1 MERSEVAFGSGGST
15 CRAWRYRPADLGGD
29 AGAAQPCVVMAHGF
43 GATRD
48 ASLAPYAERFAAA
61 RLHVL
66 LFDYRHFGASDGE
79 PRQLLSVRRQLQDY
93 AAAVEFARA
102 LSGVDPARIAVWG
115 TSFSGG
121 HALVTAAT
129 VPGVA
134 AAIAQCPMMDGLAA
148 VTNILQYA
156 GLGQLLRLTGHGLW
170 DLAQAP
176 FGRAHCIPIVGR
188 PGELAVMSSED
199 ADSGYRALAPEGF
212 RFEVAARIALAVGFY
227 RPVRYAARVRCPVL
241 VQVCERDSVAPAD
254 AAERVIAK
262 LGSLADAQRYPIGHF
277 EPYFGAPFERS
288 ISDQLRFLQRHLQPS
303 PPLTTP

>member
-1 MERSEVAFGSGGST
+1 MQRSDVAFGSHGST
-15 CRAWRYRPADLGGD
+15 CRAWRYTPADAGGNT
-29 AGAAQPCVVMAHGF
+29 GQPCVVMAHGF

-48 ASLAPYAERFAAA
+48 ASLEPYAQRFAAA
-61 RLHVL
+61 GMHVL

-79 PRQLLSVRRQLQDY
+79 PRQLVSVRRQLQDY

-148 VTNILQYA
+148 VKGIVQYA
-156 GLGQLLRLTGHGLW
+156 GLGQLLRLTGHGLR
-170 DLAQAP
+170 DAALAP
-176 FGRAHCIPIVGR
+176 FGRAHYIPTVGR

-199 ADSGYRALAPEGF
+199 SDAGYRALAPEGF
-212 RFEVAARIALAVGFY
+212 RFEVAARVALTVGLY
-227 RPVRYAARVRCPVL
+227 RPVSHAARVRCPVL
-241 VQVCERDSVAPAD
+241 VQVCEHDSVAPAE

-262 LGSLADAQRYPIGHF
+262 LGPFAEAQRYPIGHF

-288 ISDQLRFLQRHLQPS
+288 VSDQLAFLQRHLGP
-303 PPLTTP
+303 